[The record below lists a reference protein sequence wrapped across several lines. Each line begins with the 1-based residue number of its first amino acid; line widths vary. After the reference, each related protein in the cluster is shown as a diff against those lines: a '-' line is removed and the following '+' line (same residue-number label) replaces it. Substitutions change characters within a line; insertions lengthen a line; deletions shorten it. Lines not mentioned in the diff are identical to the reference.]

1 MDAQRDVPMLASFLD
16 PAAIGRPGRI
26 AEDQPALFLG
36 QAPKIGNG
44 KKGAQGSP
52 AQASPVRR
60 SEPCDSSPCGR
71 SEEHTSELQS
81 LMGNSNAG
89 ICCKKNNAK
98 RARRQ

>member
-44 KKGAQGSP
+44 KKGAQASP

-60 SEPCDSSPCGR
+60 REPCDSSPCGGARGRR
-71 SEEHTSELQS
+71 SEKHTSELQS
-81 LMGNSNAG
+81 LMHISYAVF
-89 ICCKKNNAK
+89 CLKKK
-98 RARRQ
+98 Q